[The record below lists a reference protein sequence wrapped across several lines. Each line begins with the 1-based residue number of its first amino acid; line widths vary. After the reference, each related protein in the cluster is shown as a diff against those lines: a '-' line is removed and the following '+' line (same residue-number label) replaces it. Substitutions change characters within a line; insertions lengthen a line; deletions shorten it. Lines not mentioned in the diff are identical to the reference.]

1 MSEQPTKPARQ
12 SADTFDN
19 PQEFYD
25 LLGSPTFA
33 PSDNSAVYS
42 LIVKRMLESIR
53 PKDFVERLFV
63 RDLIDL
69 TWEECRLRQIREAL
83 LAESRSAAVERL
95 LFRKNLRE
103 TPEGAERI
111 ARTQAKDQF
120 KDWTNDRARRKE
132 IEADLN
138 KHSQG
143 EDQAILAASY
153 GEIYKE
159 LESVRKSIAFA
170 QQRRMA
176 LLREIEH
183 RREFAQR
190 ARKASDE
197 AVATMQTKSQ

>member
-1 MSEQPTKPARQ
+1 MSEQPIKSARQ
-12 SADTFDN
+12 TETFDV

-33 PSDNSAVYS
+33 PSDNSANYS

-53 PKDFVERLFV
+53 PKDFIERLFV

-95 LFRKNLRE
+95 LYRKNLRE
-103 TPEGAERI
+103 VPEGAERI
-111 ARTQAKDQF
+111 ARAQAKDQF
-120 KDWTNDRARRKE
+120 KNWANDRAKRKE
-132 IEADLN
+132 IEEDLN

-153 GEIYKE
+153 SEIYKE
-159 LESVRKSIAFA
+159 LESVKKSIAFA
-170 QQRRMA
+170 QQRRMG

-197 AVATMQTKSQ
+197 AVAMTPAKSK

>member
-1 MSEQPTKPARQ
+1 MSEQPLKPARQ
-12 SADTFDN
+12 TDTFDI

-33 PSDNSAVYS
+33 PSDNSANYS

-53 PKDFVERLFV
+53 PKDFIERLFV

-95 LFRKNLRE
+95 LMRKNLRE
-103 TPEGAERI
+103 VPEGAERI
-111 ARTQAKDQF
+111 ARAQAKDEF
-120 KDWTNDRARRKE
+120 KNWANDRGKRKE
-132 IEADLN
+132 IEEDLN

-153 GEIYKE
+153 SEIYKE
-159 LESVRKSIAFA
+159 LESVKKSLAFA
-170 QQRRMA
+170 QQRRMG

-197 AVATMQTKSQ
+197 VVAMMPTKSQ

>member
-1 MSEQPTKPARQ
+1 MSEQPVKFARQ
-12 SADTFDN
+12 PAETFDV

-33 PSDNSAVYS
+33 PSDNSANYS

-53 PKDFVERLFV
+53 PKDFIERLFV

-83 LAESRSAAVERL
+83 LAESRGAAVERL
-95 LFRKNLRE
+95 LMRKNLRE
-103 TPEGAERI
+103 VPEGAERV
-111 ARTQAKDQF
+111 ARGQAKDQF
-120 KDWTNDRARRKE
+120 KNWANDRAKRKE
-132 IEADLN
+132 IEEDLN
-138 KHSQG
+138 KNSQG

-153 GEIYKE
+153 SEIYKE
-159 LESVRKSIAFA
+159 LESVKKSIAFA

-197 AVATMQTKSQ
+197 AVAMKPTKSQ

>member
-1 MSEQPTKPARQ
+1 MSGQPSKSARQPT
-12 SADTFDN
+12 DTFEV

-33 PSDNSAVYS
+33 PSDNPANYS

-53 PKDFVERLFV
+53 PKDFIERLFV

-95 LFRKNLRE
+95 LYRKNLRE
-103 TPEGAERI
+103 VPEGAERI
-111 ARTQAKDQF
+111 ARAQAKEQF
-120 KDWTNDRARRKE
+120 KDWTNDRAKQKE
-132 IEADLN
+132 IEKDLN

-153 GEIYKE
+153 SEIHKE
-159 LESVRKSIAFA
+159 LESVKKSIAFA

-176 LLREIEH
+176 LLREVEH

-197 AVATMQTKSQ
+197 AVAMTPTKSK

>member
-1 MSEQPTKPARQ
+1 MSEQPIKSARQ
-12 SADTFDN
+12 TETFDV

-33 PSDNSAVYS
+33 PSDNSANYS

-53 PKDFVERLFV
+53 PKDFIERLFV

-95 LFRKNLRE
+95 LMRKNLRE
-103 TPEGAERI
+103 VPEGAERI
-111 ARTQAKDQF
+111 ARAQAKDQF
-120 KDWTNDRARRKE
+120 KNWANDRAKRKE
-132 IEADLN
+132 IEEDLN

-153 GEIYKE
+153 SEIYKE
-159 LESVRKSIAFA
+159 LESVKKSIAFA
-170 QQRRMA
+170 QQRRMG

-197 AVATMQTKSQ
+197 AVAMTPTKSK

>member
-1 MSEQPTKPARQ
+1 MPEQPVKSARQ
-12 SADTFDN
+12 PAETFDV

-33 PSDNSAVYS
+33 PSDNSANYS

-53 PKDFVERLFV
+53 PKDFIERLFV

-83 LAESRSAAVERL
+83 LAESRGAAVERL
-95 LFRKNLRE
+95 LMRKNLRE
-103 TPEGAERI
+103 VPEGAERV
-111 ARTQAKDQF
+111 ARGQAKDQF
-120 KDWTNDRARRKE
+120 KNWANDRAKRKE
-132 IEADLN
+132 IEEDLN
-138 KHSQG
+138 KNSQG

-153 GEIYKE
+153 SEIYKE
-159 LESVRKSIAFA
+159 LESVKKSIAFA

-197 AVATMQTKSQ
+197 AVAMKPTKSQ

>member
-1 MSEQPTKPARQ
+1 MSEQPVKSARQ
-12 SADTFDN
+12 TETFDV

-33 PSDNSAVYS
+33 PSDNSANYS
-42 LIVKRMLESIR
+42 LIVERMLESIR
-53 PKDFVERLFV
+53 PKDFIERLFV

-83 LAESRSAAVERL
+83 LGESRSAAVERL
-95 LFRKNLRE
+95 LYRKNLRE
-103 TPEGAERI
+103 VPEGAERI
-111 ARTQAKDQF
+111 ARAQAKDQF
-120 KDWTNDRARRKE
+120 KNWANDRAKRKE
-132 IEADLN
+132 IEEDLN
-138 KHSQG
+138 KHSHG

-153 GEIYKE
+153 SEIYKE
-159 LESVRKSIAFA
+159 LESVKKSIAFA
-170 QQRRMA
+170 QQRRMG

-197 AVATMQTKSQ
+197 AVAMTPTKSK

>member
-1 MSEQPTKPARQ
+1 MSEQPIRSARQ
-12 SADTFDN
+12 TETFDV

-33 PSDNSAVYS
+33 PSDNSANYS

-53 PKDFVERLFV
+53 PKDFIERLFV

-95 LFRKNLRE
+95 LYRKNLRE
-103 TPEGAERI
+103 VPEGAERI
-111 ARTQAKDQF
+111 ARAQAKDQF
-120 KDWTNDRARRKE
+120 KNWANDRAKRKE
-132 IEADLN
+132 IEEDLN

-153 GEIYKE
+153 SEIYKE
-159 LESVRKSIAFA
+159 LESVKKSIAFA
-170 QQRRMA
+170 QQRRMG

-183 RREFAQR
+183 RREFVQR

-197 AVATMQTKSQ
+197 AVAMTPTKSK

>member
-1 MSEQPTKPARQ
+1 MSGQPLKSARQPT
-12 SADTFDN
+12 DTFDV

-33 PSDNSAVYS
+33 PSDNSANYS

-53 PKDFVERLFV
+53 PKDFIERLFV

-83 LAESRSAAVERL
+83 LAESRGAAVERL
-95 LFRKNLRE
+95 LMRKNLRE
-103 TPEGAERI
+103 VPEGAERI
-111 ARTQAKDQF
+111 ARAQAKDQF
-120 KDWTNDRARRKE
+120 KNWANDRAKRKE
-132 IEADLN
+132 IEGDLN

-153 GEIYKE
+153 SEIYKE
-159 LESVRKSIAFA
+159 LESVKKSLAFA

-197 AVATMQTKSQ
+197 AVAMMPTKSQ

>member
-1 MSEQPTKPARQ
+1 MSGQPSKSARQPT
-12 SADTFDN
+12 DTFEV

-33 PSDNSAVYS
+33 PSDNPANYS

-53 PKDFVERLFV
+53 PKDFIERLFV

-95 LFRKNLRE
+95 LYRKNLRE
-103 TPEGAERI
+103 VPEGAERI
-111 ARTQAKDQF
+111 ARAQAKEQF
-120 KDWTNDRARRKE
+120 KDWTNDRAKQKE
-132 IEADLN
+132 IEKDLN

-153 GEIYKE
+153 SEIHKE
-159 LESVRKSIAFA
+159 LESVKKSIAFA

-176 LLREIEH
+176 LLREVEH
-183 RREFAQR
+183 RREFGQR

-197 AVATMQTKSQ
+197 AVAMIPTKSP